1 MKKFGLI
8 GYPLE
13 HSFSKKYF
21 EKKIKNEKLDNV
33 RYDNYEIDNF
43 NKLID
48 IIDENP
54 ELLGLN
60 VTIPYKEKI
69 ISLLDGLDET
79 AKKIGSVNTIKIIDG
94 KLIGF
99 NTDHSGFKHS
109 LLNWKVPIK
118 NISALILGTGGSSK
132 AIKYTLNELNI
143 PYKLISRESSKTKIS
158 YEELFNQELLNNHK
172 LIINTTPIGMYPNIN
187 NYPKLN
193 YDQINN
199 EHFVFD
205 LVYNPSKTKL
215 LSLCE
220 NRGAKIKNGHEML
233 INQAELSWD
242 LWNK

>member
-13 HSFSKKYF
+13 HSFSKTYF
-21 EKKIKNEKLDNV
+21 EKKFENEKLNNV
-33 RYDNYEIDNF
+33 SYNNYEIDDL
-43 NKLID
+43 NKLKNI
-48 IIDENP
+48 IIDNP
-54 ELLGLN
+54 ELVGLN

-69 ISLLDGLDET
+69 ISFLDELDET
-79 AKKIGSVNTIKIIDG
+79 ARKIGSVNTIKILDG

-99 NTDHSGFKHS
+99 NTDYLGFKYS
-109 LLNWKVPIK
+109 LLNWKLSIN

-132 AIKYTLNELNI
+132 AIKYTLNELSI
-143 PYKLISRESSKTKIS
+143 PFNLISRESSKTKIS
-158 YEELFNQELLNNHK
+158 YEELFNQKLLNTHK

-193 YDQINN
+193 FDKINN

-233 INQAELSWD
+233 INQAELSWK

>member
-13 HSFSKKYF
+13 HSFSKIYF
-21 EKKIKNEKLDNV
+21 ERKFENEKLNNV
-33 RYDNYEIDNF
+33 SYNNYEIDDL
-43 NKLID
+43 NKLNNI
-48 IIDENP
+48 IIDNP
-54 ELLGLN
+54 ELVGLN

-69 ISLLDGLDET
+69 ISFLDELDET
-79 AKKIGSVNTIKIIDG
+79 ARKIGSVNTIKILDG

-99 NTDHSGFKHS
+99 NTDYLGFKFS
-109 LLNWKVPIK
+109 LLNWKLSIN

-143 PYKLISRESSKTKIS
+143 PFNLISRESSKNKIS
-158 YEELFNQELLNNHK
+158 YDELFNKKLLNTHK
-172 LIINTTPIGMYPNIN
+172 LIINTTPLGMFPNVKK
-187 NYPKLN
+187 YPKLN
-193 YDQINN
+193 FDEINN

-205 LVYNPSKTKL
+205 LVYNPRKTKL

-233 INQAELSWD
+233 INQAELSWK